1 MAKQDLDVDNLQLAS
16 IKSRTVAFIIDDLSI
31 TFIVLILLWNKISTV
46 DGDFNNILMI
56 INQAF
61 LQVILLKFIYQ
72 TFFIWYYGATI
83 GKLIVKIRVIDFDNY
98 GKISLTN
105 SAIRSI
111 GRILSESIFYIGFI
125 FAYYTEAKQTLH
137 DKFGKSL
144 VVNE

>member
-1 MAKQDLDVDNLQLAS
+1 MEKKDLDVDNLQLAS